1 MKLSRFERGRRLA
14 ARAPVPEGTFAVG
27 AGLVV
32 SGIAT
37 YAFQILAFRG
47 LNKLDYGA
55 LNTLWVVVFVL
66 APGIFLPLEQE
77 VGRAMAARR
86 VHGIGGAPIVER
98 ASALGGA
105 FAVVIAIGVIFA
117 AFTTSLVTK
126 LFAGHAGLVVCL
138 VIALFTFGIEYLARG
153 AFAGTGNFGAYG
165 VSMAAEALLRLA
177 PCIPLALLG
186 ATNPV
191 WFGLC
196 LAIPPLI
203 ATAIALRGRT
213 GIMVPGPPA
222 PYREI
227 STNLGYLLGGSLFA
241 QLLGY
246 APFIGA
252 TLLATPS
259 QRVAVADFIVGLFL
273 SRIPIVLFQ
282 AVQAALLPG
291 LTQLVSAGRAD
302 EFRVGVRRLVVLVAG
317 IAVLGVIAGWIGGP
331 FVGRMLFGTKFN
343 LGSRDVALLATGSG
357 LFIISLTMSQA
368 LIALSGHAFTMYA
381 WLVGLITFVVST
393 ALISHELFL
402 RVELGSIA
410 GALASLVMMSAFYM
424 RRVSRGV
431 GPGKLS
437 DFIQQLGYEPLE
449 I

>member
-1 MKLSRFERGRRLA
+1 MSRFERGRRLA

-32 SGIAT
+32 AGLAT

-66 APGIFLPLEQE
+66 APGVFLPLEQE
-77 VGRAMAARR
+77 VGRAIAARR
-86 VHGIGGAPIVER
+86 VHGIGGAPIVRR
-98 ASALGGA
+98 AGALGGG
-105 FAVVIAIGVIFA
+105 FAVLMAVAVTVA
-117 AFTTSLVTK
+117 AFTTSLVPR
-126 LFAGHAGLVVCL
+126 LFAGHTGLVVCL
-138 VIALFTFGIEYLARG
+138 VIALFTFGVEYLARG

-177 PCIPLALLG
+177 PCIPLALVG
-186 ATNPV
+186 SNDPV

-196 LAIPPLI
+196 LAIPPLL

-213 GIMVPGPPA
+213 GLMQPGPTA
-222 PYREI
+222 PYGEI

-241 QLLGY
+241 QVLGY

-252 TLLATPS
+252 ETLAKPA
-259 QRVAVADFIVGLFL
+259 QRTAVADFIVGLFL

-291 LTQLVSAGRAD
+291 LTSLVSAGRSD
-302 EFRVGVRRLVVLVAG
+302 EFRVGVRRLVLLV
-317 IAVLGVIAGWIGGP
+317 IAIGVLGVAGGWVAGP
-331 FVGRMLFGTKFN
+331 TAGRLLFGAKFN
-343 LGSRDVALLATGSG
+343 LGRSDVALLATGSG
-357 LFIISLTMSQA
+357 LFILSLTMSQA

-381 WLVGLITFVVST
+381 WLVGLVTFIATTAVVSHT
-393 ALISHELFL
+393 LFL

-410 GALASLVMMSAFYM
+410 GATASLVVMAIFFV
-424 RRVSRGV
+424 RRLRKGV
-431 GPGKLS
+431 AAGDLAS
-437 DFIQQLGYEPLE
+437 FIEQLGYEPLE